1 MYFTLYRCYIIY
13 SINIFLWVLETKDTK
28 KLRKFRKKVKV
39 PEDSKLIP
47 QEVPYLL
54 VGGGT
59 AAFAAFRSIKSRDAK
74 AKVHQW
80 NNRCKNVFSFN

>member
-1 MYFTLYRCYIIY
+1 MLKNLLYFISYRCLRCITIC
-13 SINIFLWVLETKDTK
+13 FLSLETKGG

-47 QEVPYLL
+47 QKVPYLL
-54 VGGGT
+54 IGGGT

-74 AKVHQW
+74 AKV
-80 NNRCKNVFSFN
+80 NTSETMGVR